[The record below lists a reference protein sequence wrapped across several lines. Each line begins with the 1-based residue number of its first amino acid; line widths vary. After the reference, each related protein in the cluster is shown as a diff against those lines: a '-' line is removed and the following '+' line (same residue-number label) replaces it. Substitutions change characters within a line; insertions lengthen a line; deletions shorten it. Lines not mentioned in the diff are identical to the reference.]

1 MQEACRRYAEGMQ
14 GHAGGMQVLLQS
26 WRVRGVTIELRARC
40 CVLDAAVVCLK
51 RTGQS
56 SRWPPVH
63 LAADA
68 HMAATPTSRLRRVGI
83 RVGISLR

>member
-1 MQEACRRYAEGMQ
+1 
-14 GHAGGMQVLLQS
+14 MQVLLQS

-40 CVLDAAVVCLK
+40 CVLDTCCGVSETHRAII
-51 RTGQS
+51 T
-56 SRWPPVH
+56 WPPVH